1 MIISEENAPHPPSHP
16 LLLINL
22 HGFCQRAWTW
32 WKIVLALPCWICW
45 RTGWGCWQTSWQSQ
59 AGPWEPR
66 RCTGKVVSHLCDK
79 HIEKIDWKFENLCV
93 ELRPEPA
100 RLQHRQAMGK
110 SANLQNISKSGLTIK
125 CCRLYEYARFC
136 TCLMISWLWGSS
148 PFSTARTYSKT
159 SLTLGSTIR
168 CWTGRERSL
177 RLTHPACQHLNC
189 WMLGHEV
196 IRSPEEKTN

>member
-1 MIISEENAPHPPSHP
+1 MKLVENRVGTTVLNLLTNWLRLLADFMTEPSRAMRATS
-16 LLLINL
+16 L
-22 HGFCQRAWTW
+22 H
-32 WKIVLALPCWICW
+32 WKGRFTFV
-45 RTGWGCWQTSWQSQ
+45 WQ
-59 AGPWEPR
+59 AHR
-66 RCTGKVVSHLCDK
+66 K
-79 HIEKIDWKFENLCV
+79 KFENLCV
-93 ELRPEPA
+93 ELWSEPA